1 MPENFGF
8 TILFASFAG
17 FQKAITMEDAVALI
31 LEEAKEGMQK
41 GISHFE
47 SELTKIRA
55 GKASPD
61 MLNGILVD
69 YYGNPTPIQQVANI
83 NVVDARTLSLQPW
96 EKSTLQAV
104 EKAIMAAN
112 IGITPQNDGQ
122 LIRLFLPPLTEERR
136 RDLVKRVNTEGEQ
149 AKITVRNLRRDA
161 IEQVKKLQKDSL
173 SKDAAKEAEDQIQG
187 ITDSHITLVDRYCAA
202 KEKEIMVV

>member
-1 MPENFGF
+1 
-8 TILFASFAG
+8 
-17 FQKAITMEDAVALI
+17 MEDDIALI
-31 LEEAKEGMQK
+31 LEEATDGMKK
-41 GISHFE
+41 GINHFE
-47 SELTKIRA
+47 SELTKVRA

-61 MLNGILVD
+61 MLNGIMVD

-122 LIRLFLPPLTEERR
+122 IIRLFLPPLTEERR
-136 RDLVKRVNTEGEQ
+136 RDLVKKVHAEGEH
-149 AKITVRNLRRDA
+149 AKITIRNTRRDG
-161 IEQVKKLQKDSL
+161 IEQVKKLQKDGM
-173 SKDAAKEAEDQIQG
+173 SKDIAKETEDEIQR
-187 ITDSHITLVDRYCAA
+187 ITDSYISMIDKYCAS

>member
-1 MPENFGF
+1 
-8 TILFASFAG
+8 
-17 FQKAITMEDAVALI
+17 MEETVAFI
-31 LEEAKEGMQK
+31 LEEAKDGMK
-41 GISHFE
+41 RGISHFE

-55 GKASPD
+55 GKASAD
-61 MLNGILVD
+61 MLNGILVE

-122 LIRLFLPPLTEERR
+122 VIRLFLPPLTEERR
-136 RDLVKRVNTEGEQ
+136 RELVKRVNAEGEQ
-149 AKITVRNLRRDA
+149 AKITVRNARRDA
-161 IEQVKKLQKDSL
+161 IEQVKKLQKDGL
-173 SKDAAKEAEDQIQG
+173 SKDAAKEAEDEIQH
-187 ITDSHITLVDRYCAA
+187 ITDSHIALVEKYCAA

>member
-1 MPENFGF
+1 
-8 TILFASFAG
+8 
-17 FQKAITMEDAVALI
+17 MEDMIALI
-31 LEEAKEGMQK
+31 LEEAREGMK
-41 GISHFE
+41 RGISHFE
-47 SELTKIRA
+47 SELAKIRA

-61 MLNGILVD
+61 MLNGILVE

-96 EKSTLQAV
+96 EKSTMQAV

-122 LIRLFLPPLTEERR
+122 VIRLFLPPLTEDRR
-136 RDLVKRVNTEGEQ
+136 RDLVKRVSAEGEQ
-149 AKITVRNLRRDA
+149 AKITIRNLRREA
-161 IEQVKKLQKDSL
+161 MEQVKKLQKDGL
-173 SKDAAKEAEDQIQG
+173 SKDAAKEAEDQVQHV
-187 ITDSHITLVDRYCAA
+187 TDSHIALVDKYCAT

>member
-1 MPENFGF
+1 
-8 TILFASFAG
+8 
-17 FQKAITMEDAVALI
+17 MEDDIALI
-31 LEEAKEGMQK
+31 LEEAKDNMQK
-41 GISHFE
+41 GIRHFE
-47 SELTKIRA
+47 AELTKIRA

-61 MLNGILVD
+61 MLDGIMVE
-69 YYGNPTPIQQVANI
+69 YYGNPTPINQVANI

-96 EKSTLQAV
+96 EKPMLQAV

-136 RDLVKRVNTEGEQ
+136 RELVKRVYAEGEQ
-149 AKITVRNLRRDA
+149 AKISVRNYRRDA
-161 IEQVKKLQKDSL
+161 MEQIKKLQKDGL
-173 SKDAAKEAEDQIQG
+173 SKDSAKSAEDEVQG
-187 ITDSHITLVDRYCAA
+187 ITDSNIDRIDKHCGA